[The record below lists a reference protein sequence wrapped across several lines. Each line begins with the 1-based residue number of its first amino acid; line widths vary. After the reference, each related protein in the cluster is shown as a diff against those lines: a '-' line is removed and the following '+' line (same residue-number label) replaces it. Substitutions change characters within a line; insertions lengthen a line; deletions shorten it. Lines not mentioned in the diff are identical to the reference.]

1 MFMRPHREQSWK
13 CYISRG
19 VRTDEE
25 VFRFNLCICVCSW
38 RTVIQRSSPEEIKYI
53 YYLEIAMDMKVP
65 VGRTRGFAP
74 KHVFSD

>member
-1 MFMRPHREQSWK
+1 MFERPHREQSWK

-19 VRTDEE
+19 VKTDEE
-25 VFRFNLCICVCSW
+25 VFRLNLCICVCSW
-38 RTVIQRSSPEEIKYI
+38 RTVLQRSSPEELENIC
-53 YYLEIAMDMKVP
+53 YLEIAMDMKVP